1 MILTKMTGMTMMDDV
16 NDDYDTNDNDDNT
29 DDEVNNDAV
38 VCLLRMLW
46 GFPCY
51 KATTSKHFSLS
62 QTKHWVMA
70 GLVACNLKKKR
81 EGGPS
86 NTHPIS
92 IWR

>member
-1 MILTKMTGMTMMDDV
+1 MISIRKVMGGIFVILTKMTGMTMMDDV

-62 QTKHWVMA
+62 QQNI
-70 GLVACNLKKKR
+70 GLWQ
-81 EGGPS
+81 G
-86 NTHPIS
+86 
-92 IWR
+92 